1 MLDEEQEI
9 NFILDLHIWM
19 SLDDWRMNT
28 LSTFVTDIWRVKY
41 WITRIVYSGGGVR
54 NKDHLPSLPFADEV
68 VVGPNPET
76 GKVFSS

>member
-1 MLDEEQEI
+1 MY
-9 NFILDLHIWM
+9 
-19 SLDDWRMNT
+19 T
-28 LSTFVTDIWRVKY
+28 LQFRLGLVGWSKIMTATCSGNY
-41 WITRIVYSGGGVR
+41 WVGAVATIQGGGVR